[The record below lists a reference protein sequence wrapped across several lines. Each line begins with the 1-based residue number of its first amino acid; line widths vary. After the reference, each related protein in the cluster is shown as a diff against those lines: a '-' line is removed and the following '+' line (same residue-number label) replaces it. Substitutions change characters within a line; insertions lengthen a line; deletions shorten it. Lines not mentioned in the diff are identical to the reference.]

1 MKKHIL
7 ILAAFLFISCSN
19 NEDELTNNL
28 DCNCDRVVEVYTFT
42 VVGTPQNPALNYH
55 TIYTTINDC
64 TQVQKQKEYN
74 TTNPVFTPRLNEC
87 R

>member
-42 VVGTPQNPALNYH
+42 VVGTPQNPDLNYH

-74 TTNPVFTPRLNEC
+74 TTNPAFTPRLNEC